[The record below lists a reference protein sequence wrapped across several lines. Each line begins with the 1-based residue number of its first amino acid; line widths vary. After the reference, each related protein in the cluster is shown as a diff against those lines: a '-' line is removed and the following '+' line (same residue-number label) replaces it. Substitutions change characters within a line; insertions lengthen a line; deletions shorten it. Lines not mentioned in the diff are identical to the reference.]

1 MIELRDGLFPPA
13 TWVGPRRP
21 SQFGP
26 VTAPYPGP
34 RPVGSFMIRD
44 GVVLGLRPT
53 GDGSWTV
60 RDSGERV
67 DTVGRL
73 LVLAYG
79 SNLDPRKL
87 AVRLATDS
95 VVAFRC
101 AVVNHAAVWCDAR
114 RGNGDVVA
122 TLVEVPGHIEVHGVL
137 ALTAT
142 QLRAMDA
149 WEGAPVVYERRS
161 FMGRVVLEDGTEPAD
176 VFAYVGTARHRPPL
190 RRTGRPYL
198 VAQTSYDAVDRL
210 VKH

>member
-1 MIELRDGLFPPA
+1 
-13 TWVGPRRP
+13 
-21 SQFGP
+21 
-26 VTAPYPGP
+26 
-34 RPVGSFMIRD
+34 MIRA
-44 GVVLGLRPT
+44 GVMLGLRPT
-53 GDGSWTV
+53 GGGGWAV

-67 DTVGRL
+67 DTVGRV

-87 AVRLATDS
+87 ADRLAAAP

-101 AVVNHAAVWCDAR
+101 AIVDYAAVWCEAR

-149 WEGAPVVYERRS
+149 WEGTPVVYDRRP
-161 FMGRVVLEDGTEPAD
+161 FMGRVVLENGIEPAD
-176 VFAYVGTARHRPPL
+176 VFAYIGTARHRPPM
-190 RRTGRPYL
+190 RRRGRPYL